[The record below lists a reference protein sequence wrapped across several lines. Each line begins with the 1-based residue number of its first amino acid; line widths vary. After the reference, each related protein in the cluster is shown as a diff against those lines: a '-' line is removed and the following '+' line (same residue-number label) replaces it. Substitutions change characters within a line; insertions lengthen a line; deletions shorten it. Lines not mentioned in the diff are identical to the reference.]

1 MEITQTLYKNDPE
14 SPYDG
19 EIVGFT
25 AAAIEILCK
34 ELGLCLHVKWG
45 NSKIIAF
52 TTESLYQ
59 PILME
64 IFSDHAYFLNA
75 MPKEFLKAE
84 VEQVTC
90 KDLEL
95 VAGIKRKANVIPG
108 GQYWESYSELKPGH
122 FRSAN
127 LHSIRTD
134 FLEKGISPKVS
145 LNGMG
150 NVKRLK
156 YGECMIHS
164 WPAEAHVCMSFLEEL
179 SLVKPH
185 SLVYRGES
193 LAAFTMGVV

>member
-1 MEITQTLYKNDPE
+1 
-14 SPYDG
+14 
-19 EIVGFT
+19 
-25 AAAIEILCK
+25 
-34 ELGLCLHVKWG
+34 
-45 NSKIIAF
+45 
-52 TTESLYQ
+52 
-59 PILME
+59 ME

-75 MPKEFLKAE
+75 VPKEFLKAE

-95 VAGIKRKANVIPG
+95 VAGIKRQANVIPG

-134 FLEKGISPKVS
+134 LLDKGISPKVS

-156 YGECMIHS
+156 YGECMIHN

-179 SLVKPH
+179 SLIKSH
-185 SLVYRGES
+185 NLVYRGES
-193 LAAFTMGVV
+193 LAAFTMSVFDDFCYIKARPSLGFNLRNRIAESQKCVCEVEKLFYRVVKIPV